1 MTIIE
6 AALTVLKNAK
16 KPLSAQEIYSLICT
30 DNLFEFSA
38 KDPQAILKA
47 QLRKNSLGFQ
57 GKSASDKPKLR
68 QLEDKKY
75 QPL

>member
-6 AALTVLKNAK
+6 AALTVLKNAN
-16 KPLSAQEIYSLICT
+16 KPLSAQEIYALICA

-47 QLRKNSLGFQ
+47 QLRKNSIGFQ

>member
-1 MTIIE
+1 MTILD
-6 AALTVLKNAK
+6 AALTVLNKEK
-16 KPLSAQEIYSLICT
+16 KPFSAQEIYTLICK

-57 GKSASDKPKLR
+57 GKSSSGKPKLR